1 MFKESESGDIS
12 RSEANFYWICSLIT
26 SSSLLLIA
34 ANHSMMIHST
44 IDRYKKRCREL
55 NWRHDTT
62 RRWGEGASC
71 VFVLKVNFSTTHTQ
85 TVQYVT
91 TTTAGERWVEMSVT
105 RRGSGRLSDSRCDC
119 TATSINYVLS
129 HMLYKYGVILLQ
141 NLSWVFSGNI
151 RFLVLLIPKKRFF
164 KKMCPHPPFQPP
176 RLEQFKLLDQF
187 RYKFSQ
193 NPYFEIK

>member
-1 MFKESESGDIS
+1 
-12 RSEANFYWICSLIT
+12 
-26 SSSLLLIA
+26 
-34 ANHSMMIHST
+34 MMIHST

-62 RRWGEGASC
+62 RRWGEAASC
-71 VFVLKVNFSTTHTQ
+71 SRWTSVLHTDSA
-85 TVQYVT
+85 VT
-91 TTTAGERWVEMSVT
+91 TTTAGERWHEVSGSRVT
-105 RRGSGRLSDSRCDC
+105 RRGSGRLSDSRCDW

-176 RLEQFKLLDQF
+176 RLEQCKLLDQF
-187 RYKFSQ
+187 WYKFSQ